1 IIEECKEKNILAEF
15 MEEHESEVYRSMIS
29 ILDEEYIQRGR
40 DNLARREGREEGREE
55 ERERITALFTILL
68 DEGKQELMAA
78 CIKDK
83 DILEK
88 TLQDYG
94 L

>member
-1 IIEECKEKNILAEF
+1 

-40 DNLARREGREEGREE
+40 DNLARREGREEGRKEGREEGREE
-55 ERERITALFTILL
+55 ERKRITALFTILL
-68 DEGKQELMAA
+68 DEGKQELMAE
-78 CIKDK
+78 CVKDK
-83 DILEK
+83 DVLEK
-88 TLQDYG
+88 TFKDYD